1 MDKRP
6 TSTGSGPKKS
16 RPKDL
21 SLAALFDMFPDNK
34 TAMEWFEGN
43 IWPDGRKCPRC
54 GNKYTCTIRHPHMPY
69 YCSECRKYFS
79 VKIGTVMEHSRIGYR
94 NWAIATHLLAT
105 RPKGISSVQLHRD
118 LGIRQS
124 SAWFLLHRLRESWRT
139 LTNPDLLSGPVEVDG
154 AYLGG
159 REKNKH
165 ANKRGNREKTA
176 VVGIGDRATGTA
188 RAVPVPETTA
198 ARPENFIESNIVKGA
213 KVYTDEN
220 KAYGSLHNHETVNH
234 GEGEYVRGDVHI
246 NGAESLWALVRR
258 GYNGAFHRIGPKH
271 LHRHINEF
279 SGRLNMKMLDAVN
292 KMCMI
297 VQNMVGKGLTYG
309 QPVAPNA
316 LCGRL

>member
-139 LTNPDLLSGPVEVDG
+139 LTGQDMVSGPVEVDE

-159 REKNKH
+159 REKNRH
-165 ANKRGNREKTA
+165 ADKRGKSEKTA
-176 VVGIGDRATGTA
+176 VVGIKDRATGTV

-198 ARPENFIESNIVKGA
+198 ARPGNSIESNVAKGA
-213 KVYTDEN
+213 KVFTDEN
-220 KAYGSLHNHETVNH
+220 KAYGNLDNHETVNH
-234 GEGEYVRGDVHI
+234 GEGECVREMSMSTGRSLPGPRW
-246 NGAESLWALVRR
+246 GAGTTEHSIA
-258 GYNGAFHRIGPKH
+258 
-271 LHRHINEF
+271 
-279 SGRLNMKMLDAVN
+279 S
-292 KMCMI
+292 
-297 VQNMVGKGLTYG
+297 T
-309 QPVAPNA
+309 PNTCTA
-316 LCGRL
+316 TSTNLQDGST